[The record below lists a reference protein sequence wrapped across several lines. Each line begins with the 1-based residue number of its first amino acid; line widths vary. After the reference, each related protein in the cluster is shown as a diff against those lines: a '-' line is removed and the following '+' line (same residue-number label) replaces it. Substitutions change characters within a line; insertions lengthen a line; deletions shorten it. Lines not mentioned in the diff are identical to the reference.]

1 MDSILIVVLSLL
13 IWLTSKII
21 FCFFEI
27 IVIDSSIEKDAPVL
41 KRTLLQKIKYSYR
54 FNKSEIMITVVYMAV
69 STFLFMALLFGSM
82 WQLNSDLCE
91 YINNHVLYFI
101 TFDCL
106 INLSIL
112 FTVNYFVTYKFCYRL
127 KMEPLFKQVSIDPK
141 LFGLQ

>member
-13 IWLTSKII
+13 VWLTSKII

-41 KRTLLQKIKYSYR
+41 KRTLIQKVKYSYR
-54 FNKSEIMITVVYMAV
+54 FNKSEILITVVYMAV

-82 WQLNSDLCE
+82 WQLNANLCE

-112 FTVNYFVTYKFCYRL
+112 FVVNYFVTYKFCYRL
-127 KMEPLFKQVSIDPK
+127 KIEPLFKQVSIDPK